1 MSNKSS
7 DPHFGAAKIS
17 PYGIRTSP
25 YYSSVTHS
33 NGPCTIVTLAGQI
46 GARPDGSVPS
56 DPVEQY
62 KLAISNLGRCLEA
75 AGARVQDI
83 LKLNYYIVN
92 FDSKNPRHRPILM
105 DFLGD
110 HRPASTL
117 IPVEQLAAPE
127 FLFEIEAT
135 AAIPQYATERVDVV
149 VVGAGLSGLQ
159 AAVDLH
165 KAGKTVKVL
174 EARDRVGGKTWSRSA
189 QASVC
194 DVGAA
199 WINDTNQSKMYALAR
214 KCELNSFSLPSATV
228 PMLTGC
234 RWIVT
239 DNPKYRWQHYL
250 RRRHWKPQI
259 PSLRPIACQCNRQS
273 SD

>member
-1 MSNKSS
+1 MSSKSTDLPS
-7 DPHFGAAKIS
+7 GARTIT

-33 NGPCTIVTLAGQI
+33 NGPCTIVTTAGQI

-56 DPVEQY
+56 NPIEQY
-62 KLAISNLGRCLEA
+62 KQAISNLKRCLDA
-75 AGARVQDI
+75 AGARVEDI
-83 LKLNYYIVN
+83 LKLTYYIVGY
-92 FDSKNPRHRPILM
+92 DYKNPAHRSVLL

-117 IPVEQLAAPE
+117 IPVEKLAAPE

-135 AAIPQYATERVDVV
+135 AAIPQHPTERVDVV

-165 KAGKTVKVL
+165 KAGLKVKVL

-189 QASVC
+189 QGSVC

-199 WINDTNQSKMYALAR
+199 WINDTNQSKMYALAKR
-214 KCELNSFSLPSATV
+214 CMFYARLVLLLRLTFS
-228 PMLTGC
+228 
-234 RWIVT
+234 RWPGT
-239 DNPKYRWQHYL
+239 HHAEYRWQHHL
-250 RRRHWKPQI
+250 R
-259 PSLRPIACQCNRQS
+259 
-273 SD
+273 